1 MGFQPKVL
9 PYAYEIKTIDSHTMG
24 ESTRIVYD
32 GFPYLP
38 GDTMM
43 EKRNILW
50 KNGEF
55 SKEDS
60 AENLADNYASL
71 ERGMIYDWCL
81 KGGSYSLREK
91 GKQLF
96 PIYLQ
101 SLRKAG

>member
-43 EKRNILW
+43 EKKKYL
-50 KNGEF
+50 
-55 SKEDS
+55 
-60 AENLADNYASL
+60 
-71 ERGMIYDWCL
+71 M
-81 KGGSYSLREK
+81 EK
-91 GKQLF
+91 RRIQ
-96 PIYLQ
+96 
-101 SLRKAG
+101 

>member
-43 EKRNILW
+43 EKKKYLMEKRRIQ
-50 KNGEF
+50 KGRQ
-55 SKEDS
+55 
-60 AENLADNYASL
+60 
-71 ERGMIYDWCL
+71 RG
-81 KGGSYSLREK
+81 KSGG
-91 GKQLF
+91 
-96 PIYLQ
+96 
-101 SLRKAG
+101 

>member
-43 EKRNILW
+43 EKKKI
-50 KNGEF
+50 
-55 SKEDS
+55 
-60 AENLADNYASL
+60 
-71 ERGMIYDWCL
+71 
-81 KGGSYSLREK
+81 SY
-91 GKQLF
+91 GKL
-96 PIYLQ
+96 
-101 SLRKAG
+101 

>member
-43 EKRNILW
+43 DKKKYLM
-50 KNGEF
+50 
-55 SKEDS
+55 
-60 AENLADNYASL
+60 EN
-71 ERGMIYDWCL
+71 RRI
-81 KGGSYSLREK
+81 
-91 GKQLF
+91 Q
-96 PIYLQ
+96 
-101 SLRKAG
+101 